1 MKVIYVLNIKNDEY
15 ENVVE
20 NMKVVY
26 EEEMQKLIVE
36 IKEKMNYFK
45 IRIGVVFEYKQKIE
59 VLELYLF

>member
-26 EEEMQKLIVE
+26 EEEM
-36 IKEKMNYFK
+36 
-45 IRIGVVFEYKQKIE
+45 
-59 VLELYLF
+59 